1 MEGLYVAATLQ
12 VPMLPSLDSHQ
23 IEVMFLCPSQ
33 ALRAH
38 ADMMGGAGPRCP
50 APPWKRKEYNH
61 AEGWKLQAVM
71 QASLA
76 QLAEH
81 ALRTRMVTGSIP
93 VGGFC
98 KCFSLTWCVSNIELE
113 P

>member
-12 VPMLPSLDSHQ
+12 VPMLPSLDSHHT
-23 IEVMFLCPSQ
+23 EVMFLCPPQ

-38 ADMMGGAGPRCP
+38 AHMMTGAGPRCP
-50 APPWKRKEYNH
+50 APPWKREDHNH
-61 AEGWKLQAVM
+61 DEGWKLQAVM

-81 ALRTRMVTGSIP
+81 ALRKRMVTGSIP
-93 VGGFC
+93 VGG
-98 KCFSLTWCVSNIELE
+98 SYNS
-113 P
+113 